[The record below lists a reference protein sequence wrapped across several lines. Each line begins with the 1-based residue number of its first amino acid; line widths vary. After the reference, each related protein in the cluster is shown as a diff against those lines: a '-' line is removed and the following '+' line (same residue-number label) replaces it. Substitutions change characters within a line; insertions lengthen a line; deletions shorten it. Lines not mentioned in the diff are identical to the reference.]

1 MKGFA
6 PNTKN
11 RVRRDKKKLRLTTS
25 ATVLKPLVN
34 HEKTGPRSLKKAK
47 QLARAEAHTAREQA
61 AKLALLAEVVPRG
74 KRAMQID

>member
-11 RVRRDKKKLRLTTS
+11 RVRRDKKKLRFLGS
-25 ATVLKPLVN
+25 ATELKPMIN
-34 HEKTGPRSLKKAK
+34 HEKTGPRSLKKVK

-61 AKLALLAEVVPRG
+61 AKLALLAEVAPR
-74 KRAMQID
+74 KRGAMQLD